1 MLFMS
6 DTHCEKSY
14 RSKLLKQGLLG
25 VLILFLVFLFLE
37 SFSRWV
43 AATSTAPFGE
53 SIRNDQK
60 MIVSDSIRQGIVAIG
75 DSIIARSFYPEL
87 FSSLLAKNFSKPYDV
102 YNIGVEGSGII
113 HHRAHLRYLLKRNVK
128 PDFVIM
134 NVSVHNLN
142 LNYFAHDS
150 NEHIIEQRY
159 EDHNSLDYYNRC
171 FTVNARTLSS
181 TLYCKIAKYSYFF
194 RLVHYYHQQVNNSL
208 QSLLHTQ
215 RLRTENLIIKY
226 PAISRQGFSPIFGS
240 LAEDTISTPRMFEFL
255 RHEYR
260 SAFANFKLTT
270 EVLDSIID
278 DLNNNSIKVILVL
291 APVYHPVTRK
301 VYDEFNLPSNGA
313 IVSTLENYALK
324 KNIAFINLFEE
335 CQDPVYFQDPVHP
348 NIYGAVKITTL
359 LSQKIINK
367 QFVGPDGYLDKEL
380 FQYLKS
386 NNENKA

>member
-1 MLFMS
+1 MS

-14 RSKLLKQGLLG
+14 RTKLFKQGLLG
-25 VLILFLVFLFLE
+25 VFILCLVFLFLE
-37 SFSRWV
+37 SFSRWI

-53 SIRNDQK
+53 NIRSDQK

-87 FSSLLAKNFSKPYDV
+87 FSSLLTKNFSKSYEV
-102 YNIGVEGSGII
+102 YNIGVEGSGIL
-113 HHRAHLRYLLKRNVK
+113 HHRAHLRFLLKRNVK

-142 LNYFAHDS
+142 LNNFAHDS
-150 NEHIIEQRY
+150 NDHIIEPAYQ
-159 EDHNSLDYYNRC
+159 DNNSLDYYTRC
-171 FTVNARTLSS
+171 FIVDKPTIASKM
-181 TLYCKIAKYSYFF
+181 YCKIAEYSYFF
-194 RLVHYYHQQVNNSL
+194 RLIRYYHQQLNNSL
-208 QSLLHTQ
+208 QALLHTQ
-215 RLRTENLIIKY
+215 RLRVDNLFIKY
-226 PAISRQGFSPIFGS
+226 PAVSKQGFSPNFGS
-240 LAEDTISTPRMFEFL
+240 LTEQSVNTPRMLEFL
-255 RHEYR
+255 RYEYR
-260 SAFANFKLTT
+260 HVFANFNLGTDG
-270 EVLDSIID
+270 LDSIID